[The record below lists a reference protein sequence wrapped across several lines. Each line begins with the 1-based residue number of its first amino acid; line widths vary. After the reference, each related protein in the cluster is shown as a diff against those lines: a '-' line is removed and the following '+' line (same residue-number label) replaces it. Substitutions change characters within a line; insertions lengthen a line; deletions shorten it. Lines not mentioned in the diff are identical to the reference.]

1 MTWTDEQCESVMR
14 GEVEGEL
21 LASLLDDEAVCD
33 EGNEAQ
39 EGMSMARGKRGP
51 RPEVVTEPD
60 AETVAD
66 DMAEALATP
75 VDDADTGDVD
85 AEPDDADEDADEDP
99 EQPAGETKPEP
110 KDTGERTPAGEK
122 IFAKSC
128 EVKLSAEERL
138 RKAVEWEA
146 AAIALEKLEG
156 DKAKTMAEFNA
167 SLKAQRE
174 AVRRLREEFS
184 TAREQ
189 RMVSLVERPNWD
201 NKRMELYRV
210 EGGELEESRAMTP
223 AELQRPLDFG
233 GHAPESVMANP
244 DTNPVATAATAA

>member
-1 MTWTDEQCESVMR
+1 
-14 GEVEGEL
+14 
-21 LASLLDDEAVCD
+21 
-33 EGNEAQ
+33 
-39 EGMSMARGKRGP
+39 MARGKRGP
-51 RPEVVTEPD
+51 RPEVVDSPAEQVAADLGQSLGVVEDVDLGDD
-60 AETVAD
+60 AE
-66 DMAEALATP
+66 E
-75 VDDADTGDVD
+75 TGDTD
-85 AEPDDADEDADEDP
+85 PEPDDEADEADEDP
-99 EQPAGETKPEP
+99 EEPAAEARPEP
-110 KDTGERTPAGEK
+110 KDTGERTPAGER
-122 IFAKSC
+122 IFAQSC

-156 DKAKTMAEFNA
+156 DKAKVLAEFSA

-201 NKRMELYRV
+201 TKRMELYRV
-210 EGGELEESRAMTP
+210 EGGELEDSRAMTP

-233 GHAPESVMANP
+233 GHAPEDVMASP
-244 DTNPVATAATAA
+244 ETNPVATAATAA